1 MPKHIVL
8 EKEEGVAKI
17 TFNRPPVNIL
27 NIEMMR
33 EIIDLLGELAKE
45 KDLKIVLFQGNQK
58 AFSAGVDVGEHTA
71 EKVGEMIEV
80 FGKLFEAINSIP
92 VIILASVEGMALGGG
107 CEVAT
112 FCDLI
117 VASENA
123 KFGQPE
129 IKLAVFPP
137 VAAPI
142 FPRLIGRHKAL
153 ELLLSGDTIDAKEA
167 HRIGLINQVYSQ
179 EGYQESLQKFI
190 ARFTS
195 QSAIALALTKKAV
208 DKGLYL
214 PVLDAIDVA
223 NKIYL
228 DELMKTEDA
237 NEGLKAFLQKRKPVW
252 KNR

>member
-1 MPKHIVL
+1 MYKHIVL
-8 EKEEGVAKI
+8 EKKEGVAKI
-17 TFNRPPVNIL
+17 TLNRPPVNIL

-33 EIIDLLGELAKE
+33 EIIDLLGDLKKD
-45 KDLKIVLFQGNQK
+45 KDLKVVLFQGNPK

-71 EKVGEMIEV
+71 EKVNEMIDV

-92 VIILASVEGMALGGG
+92 VITLASVEAMALGGG

-142 FPRLIGRHKAL
+142 FPRLVGRHRAL
-153 ELLLSGDTIDAKEA
+153 ELLLSGDTIGAKEA
-167 HRIGLINQVYSQ
+167 YEIGLINRLYPT
-179 EGYQESLQKFI
+179 EGYQDSLQKFI
-190 ARFTS
+190 SRFTA
-195 QSAIALALTKKAV
+195 QSAIALALTKKAI

-214 PVLDAIDVA
+214 PVPEAINVA

-228 DELMKTEDA
+228 EELMKTEDA
-237 NEGLKAFLQKRKPVW
+237 NEGLKSFLEKRKPVW

>member
-1 MPKHIVL
+1 MHKHIIF
-8 EKEEGVAKI
+8 EKKEAVAKI
-17 TFNRPPVNIL
+17 TLNRPPVNIL

-33 EIIDLLGELAKE
+33 EIIELLSDLAKD
-45 KDLKIVLFQGNQK
+45 KDLKVVLFQGNQK

-71 EKVGEMIEV
+71 ERVVEMIKV
-80 FGKLFEAINSIP
+80 FGNLFEAINSIP
-92 VIILASVEGMALGGG
+92 VITLASVEGLALGGG

-142 FPRLIGRHKAL
+142 FPRLIGRHRAL

-167 HRIGLINQVYSQ
+167 QRIGLVNQVYPQ
-179 EGYQESLQKFI
+179 EEYDGSLQKFI

-195 QSAIALALTKKAV
+195 QSAVALALTKKAV
-208 DKGLYL
+208 DTCLYL
-214 PVLDAIDVA
+214 TVPEAIGVA
-223 NKIYL
+223 NRIYL

-237 NEGLKAFLQKRKPVW
+237 NEGLKAFLEKRKPAW

>member
-1 MPKHIVL
+1 MHKHIIF
-8 EKEEGVAKI
+8 EKQEAVAKI
-17 TFNRPPVNIL
+17 TLNRPPVNIL
-27 NIEMMR
+27 NIEMMQ
-33 EIIDLLGELAKE
+33 EIIELLGDLAKD
-45 KDLKIVLFQGNQK
+45 KDLKVVLFQGNQK

-71 EKVGEMIEV
+71 ERVVEMIKV
-80 FGKLFEAINSIP
+80 FGNLFEAINSIP
-92 VIILASVEGMALGGG
+92 VITLASVEGLALGGG
-107 CEVAT
+107 CEVAI

-117 VASENA
+117 VASGNA

-142 FPRLIGRHKAL
+142 FPRLVGRQKAL

-167 HRIGLINQVYSQ
+167 HEIGLINRVYPT
-179 EGYQESLQKFI
+179 EGYQESLQEFI
-190 ARFTS
+190 ARFTA

-214 PVLDAIDVA
+214 PVLDAIRVA

-237 NEGLKAFLQKRKPVW
+237 NEGLKAFLEKRKPVW

>member
-1 MPKHIVL
+1 
-8 EKEEGVAKI
+8 
-17 TFNRPPVNIL
+17 
-27 NIEMMR
+27 MMR
-33 EIIDLLGELAKE
+33 EIIELLSDLAKD
-45 KDLKIVLFQGNQK
+45 KDLKVVLFQGNQK

-71 EKVGEMIEV
+71 ERVVEMIKV
-80 FGKLFEAINSIP
+80 FGNLFEAINSIP
-92 VIILASVEGMALGGG
+92 VITLASVEGLALGGG

-142 FPRLIGRHKAL
+142 FPRLIGRHRAL

-167 HRIGLINQVYSQ
+167 QRIGLVNQVYPQ
-179 EGYQESLQKFI
+179 EEYDGSLQKFI

-195 QSAIALALTKKAV
+195 QSAVALALTKKAV
-208 DKGLYL
+208 DTCLYL
-214 PVLDAIDVA
+214 TVPEAIGVA
-223 NKIYL
+223 NRIYL

-237 NEGLKAFLQKRKPVW
+237 NEGLKAFLEKRKPAW